1 MTNWTLFSLLSTVH
15 GICQG
20 EEFYAI
26 SKETHHSVHC
36 KLSSDYD
43 KVIVLSDDDEK
54 DVIYGILYD
63 KHIISRKKFK
73 PRRGEK
79 YYIVAG
85 YNAEYSYIVMEWKG
99 SLEDFANYM
108 SGNCFPAY
116 VANSVP
122 ADDMY
127 TLLRKWQDKL
137 FADSDGIPYDDIVG
151 SIDPMYLTRE
161 KDIRKGMDK
170 HEAENH

>member
-1 MTNWTLFSLLSTVH
+1 MTNWTIFALLSTRY
-15 GICQG
+15 GINPG

-26 SKETHHSVHC
+26 SPKTRHSVHC
-36 KLSSDYD
+36 KFSSDAD
-43 KVIVLSDDDEK
+43 RIIVLSDDDEK
-54 DVIYGILYD
+54 DVICGILYD
-63 KHIISRKKFK
+63 KYVISRKKFK
-73 PRRGEK
+73 PRRGET
-79 YYIVAG
+79 YYVIVGRMA
-85 YNAEYSYIVMEWKG
+85 NSYIAAEWKD

-116 VANSVP
+116 IANSVP

-137 FADSDGIPYDDIVG
+137 FVDSDGIPYDDIVN
-151 SIDPMYLTRE
+151 SIHYMDLTRE
-161 KDIRKGMDK
+161 KDIRKDMDK

>member
-1 MTNWTLFSLLSTVH
+1 MTNWTLFSLLSTGH
-15 GICQG
+15 GICPG

-43 KVIVLSDDDEK
+43 RVIVLSDDDEK
-54 DVIYGILYD
+54 DVIYGIMYD
-63 KHIISRKKFK
+63 KYIISRKKFK
-73 PRRGEK
+73 PRYGET
-79 YYIVAG
+79 YYIITGHMV
-85 YNAEYSYIVMEWKG
+85 NSYIAVEWKD

-116 VANSVP
+116 IVNSVP
-122 ADDMY
+122 SDDMY
-127 TLLRKWQDKL
+127 ILLRKWQDKY

-161 KDIRKGMDK
+161 KSIRKDMDK
-170 HEAENH
+170 NEAENH

>member
-1 MTNWTLFSLLSTVH
+1 MTNWTLLSLLSIGH
-15 GICQG
+15 GICPG

-43 KVIVLSDDDEK
+43 RVIVLSDDDEK

-63 KHIISRKKFK
+63 KYIISRKKFK
-73 PRRGEK
+73 PRRGET
-79 YYIVAG
+79 YYVVVGRMA
-85 YNAEYSYIVMEWKG
+85 NSYIAVEWKD

-116 VANSVP
+116 IANSVP

-127 TLLRKWQDKL
+127 TLLREWQDKL
-137 FADSDGIPYDDIVG
+137 FVDSDGIPYDDIVN
-151 SIDPMYLTRE
+151 SIHYMDFTRE
-161 KDIRKGMDK
+161 KDIRKDMDK